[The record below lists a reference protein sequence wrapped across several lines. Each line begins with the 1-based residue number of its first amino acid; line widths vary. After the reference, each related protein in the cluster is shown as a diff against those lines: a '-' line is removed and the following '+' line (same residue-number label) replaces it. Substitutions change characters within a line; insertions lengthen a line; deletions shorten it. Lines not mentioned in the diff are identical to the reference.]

1 MVESSVAERV
11 ASSSVFASVSET
23 SVVKSG
29 TVVEV
34 APAFMEVAALETVDS
49 WDVDSTEVTTDAGA
63 IVVEATSVAELV
75 DDVTWTM
82 VGAVGDRVAG
92 ALVLAFDPSVA
103 VSDIL
108 VGATDGDVL
117 LLDVV
122 LVMEAKLVTAPG
134 VVVIALVRLP
144 VVLSSVPVGLFGGFG
159 L

>member
-1 MVESSVAERV
+1 MVESSVDERV
-11 ASSSVFASVSET
+11 ASSSVFASASET

-103 VSDIL
+103 ASDIL

-117 LLDVV
+117 LLDV
-122 LVMEAKLVTAPG
+122 VMEAKLVTAPG

>member
-11 ASSSVFASVSET
+11 ASSSVFASASET

-29 TVVEV
+29 AVVEV

-82 VGAVGDRVAG
+82 V
-92 ALVLAFDPSVA
+92 
-103 VSDIL
+103 
-108 VGATDGDVL
+108 
-117 LLDVV
+117 
-122 LVMEAKLVTAPG
+122 
-134 VVVIALVRLP
+134 
-144 VVLSSVPVGLFGGFG
+144 
-159 L
+159 